1 MQFRVLGPLA
11 VGSGPTTGRL
21 TAAKPR
27 KVLAVLLLNSNRVV
41 PVDTLSLELWGDD
54 PPASAQ
60 TTLQTY
66 VLQIRR
72 MLSCTLGLGC
82 AEVAHDLLVTAS
94 DGYSLQVPPQALDL
108 HRYERL
114 AAEGR
119 RALADG
125 NDPHG
130 SELLSRALEIWQG
143 SALVDVRLGP
153 VLKVETCRLEED
165 RLATWQQRIDAALR
179 QDHHEAVLG
188 ELSSLTARY
197 PLHEE
202 LQARYMVALYRAGR
216 RTDALEAFQRLRCTL
231 SHDLGLEPSQ
241 RIQHIQH
248 AILTADPA
256 LDPPTAA
263 GQPFQLVGTGR
274 PTFPHTDPS

>member
-1 MQFRVLGPLA
+1 MKFRVLGPLA
-11 VGSGPTTGRL
+11 VGTGPTTGHL

-27 KVLAVLLLNSNRVV
+27 KALAVLLVQSNLVV

-66 VLQIRR
+66 IMQIRR
-72 MLSCTLGLGC
+72 MLACTLGLDP
-82 AEVAHDLLVTAS
+82 AAVAGDLLLTAS
-94 DGYSLQVPPQALDL
+94 DGYLLRVPPEELDL

-119 RALADG
+119 RALAAGDDMG
-125 NDPHG
+125 A
-130 SELLSRALEIWQG
+130 SCLLGRALDLWQG
-143 SALVDVRLGP
+143 AALVDVRRGP
-153 VLKVETCRLEED
+153 VLTVEAGRLEED
-165 RLATWQQRIDAALR
+165 RLATWQQRIDAELR
-179 QDHHEAVLG
+179 QNRHESVLG
-188 ELSSLTARY
+188 ELRSLSARH
-197 PLHEE
+197 PLHED

-231 SHDLGLEPSQ
+231 RHDLGLEPSQ
-241 RIQHIQH
+241 RIQRLQH

-256 LDPPTAA
+256 LDCA
-263 GQPFQLVGTGR
+263 GPDLQPAGTR
-274 PTFPHTDPS
+274 TD